1 MSIIIGPAIAVIA
14 CSLALIVV
22 LLSFIGL
29 EKFELPIAANST
41 LTGYPTW
48 HIDVPGLDANRFNT
62 ILLFSSSICFF
73 ASILSFYWA
82 YYPPHDKRLISHFYK
97 NDSIVTSTRYF
108 NLLLA
113 NYIFFTWLS
122 FVAYM
127 IFDIGKL
134 WSPIG
139 LLCNVAEIS
148 LLACVHYG
156 GKITAIKYWV
166 WVLRYFIVVIIGCVW
181 LDWPYDALWYQVQAQ
196 TIEVLIVIT
205 FIRLYFTTRK
215 NLHEHENHLP
225 PNTEQDNPEPGDQSE
240 DTIPQEPSSE
250 YPLPLSFLPQPK
262 QLIALVFPSIVHLLG
277 DSLFLIFLNHPNA
290 YLLGSLSYAL
300 SYGIFAY
307 YIWLDT
313 HCYKILPRKRIYA
326 PETSTWEV
334 ICITVISVTIAL
346 VLSRLSCLVLALENH

>member
-14 CSLALIVV
+14 CSLTLIVA

-48 HIDVPGLDANRFNT
+48 HIDVP
-62 ILLFSSSICFF
+62 
-73 ASILSFYWA
+73 
-82 YYPPHDKRLISHFYK
+82 
-97 NDSIVTSTRYF
+97 
-108 NLLLA
+108 
-113 NYIFFTWLS
+113 
-122 FVAYM
+122 AYM

-148 LLACVHYG
+148 LLACIHYG

-166 WVLRYFIVVIIGCVW
+166 WVLRYLIVVIIGCVW

-196 TIEVLIVIT
+196 SIEVLLVIT
-205 FIRLYFTTRK
+205 FIRLYFTTRR
-215 NLHEHENHLP
+215 NLHEHESHLP
-225 PNTEQDNPEPGDQSE
+225 LNTEQDNPEPSDQSE

-262 QLIALVFPSIVHLLG
+262 QLIALIFASIVHLL
-277 DSLFLIFLNHPNA
+277 
-290 YLLGSLSYAL
+290 
-300 SYGIFAY
+300 
-307 YIWLDT
+307 
-313 HCYKILPRKRIYA
+313 
-326 PETSTWEV
+326 
-334 ICITVISVTIAL
+334 
-346 VLSRLSCLVLALENH
+346 

>member
-1 MSIIIGPAIAVIA
+1 MSIIIGPAIAVIV
-14 CSLALIVV
+14 SFLALIAV

-29 EKFELPIAANST
+29 KKFELPIAANAT

-48 HIDVPGLDANRFNT
+48 HTDVPDLDANRFNT
-62 ILLFSSSICFF
+62 ILLFSSAICLF
-73 ASILSFYWA
+73 ASIFGFYWS
-82 YYPPHDKRLISHFYK
+82 YYPPHDKRLISHFHK
-97 NDSIVTSTRYF
+97 NNSMVTSTRYF

-148 LLACVHYG
+148 LLACIHYG
-156 GKITAIKYWV
+156 GAITAIKYWI
-166 WVLRYFIVVIIGCVW
+166 WVLRYLIIVIIGCVW

-196 TIEVLIVIT
+196 AIEVALVIT
-205 FIRLYFTTRK
+205 FIRLYFTTRR
-215 NLHEHENHLP
+215 NLHEYRESTLP
-225 PNTEQDNPEPGDQSE
+225 LNTEHDNPESSDHSE

-262 QLIALVFPSIVHLLG
+262 QLVGLIFASIVHLLG
-277 DSLFLIFLNHPNA
+277 DSIILIFLNHPNA
-290 YLLGSLSYAL
+290 
-300 SYGIFAY
+300 
-307 YIWLDT
+307 
-313 HCYKILPRKRIYA
+313 
-326 PETSTWEV
+326 
-334 ICITVISVTIAL
+334 
-346 VLSRLSCLVLALENH
+346 